1 MHHYQNAIHSLQEVG
16 GNQFCGNLWELEPG
30 KNSIM
35 CAIATDL
42 SLIAL
47 NPRNSVKVR
56 TLECNSMLK
65 TALQCDAV

>member
-1 MHHYQNAIHSLQEVG
+1 MPYTLCKRWG

-30 KNSIM
+30 QNSIM
-35 CAIATDL
+35 CAITTDL

-47 NPRNSVKVR
+47 NPRNSVKVL
-56 TLECNSMLK
+56 TLECNSMFK